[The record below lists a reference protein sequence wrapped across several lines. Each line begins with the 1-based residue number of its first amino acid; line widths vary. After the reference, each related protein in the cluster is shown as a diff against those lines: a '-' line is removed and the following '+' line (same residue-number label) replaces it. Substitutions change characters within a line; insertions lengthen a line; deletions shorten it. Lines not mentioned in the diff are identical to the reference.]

1 MHSDVASVLGL
12 LAFVS
17 VVTAASCNAEVVVD
31 DDSATRSSAG
41 GGAAGTEVA
50 AGAFGGV
57 GPATNTSAANAMAS
71 R

>member
-17 VVTAASCNAEVVVD
+17 VVTAASCNAE
-31 DDSATRSSAG
+31 AAAAHHRAPGPSAG
-41 GGAAGTEVA
+41 GGAAGTEGA